1 MDFFKQSMRLF
12 RSVFPTIHHIRYKLS
27 RKPYFIIDIEEG
39 NYIDPN
45 RKKKL
50 KCMKRYNEK
59 WLKTENFNMKLEV
72 FRFQPF
78 FENGKLQYEISNFAH
93 PGYES
98 KHNLTYW
105 NNDFYY
111 GFGAGAHGY
120 LPGKR

>member
-59 WLKTENFNMKLEV
+59 WLKTENFNMKLV
-72 FRFQPF
+72 
-78 FENGKLQYEISNFAH
+78 ISPIQVMRVSITRPTGITIFITDLEQVH
-93 PGYES
+93 TD
-98 KHNLTYW
+98 TYQV
-105 NNDFYY
+105 NDMGISVRY
-111 GFGAGAHGY
+111 HII
-120 LPGKR
+120 LKNR